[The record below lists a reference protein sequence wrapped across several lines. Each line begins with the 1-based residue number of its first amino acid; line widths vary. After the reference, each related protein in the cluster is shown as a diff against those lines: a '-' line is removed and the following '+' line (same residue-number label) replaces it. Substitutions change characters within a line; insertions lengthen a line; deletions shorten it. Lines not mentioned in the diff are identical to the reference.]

1 MANSQQAKL
10 LSKCATRHLIA
21 LSQAGDQAAKERL
34 LEANLRL
41 IHSITGRF
49 CYAGRE
55 MDDLFQVGAIGLLK
69 AIDKFDL
76 RFDVAFSTY
85 AVPLILGEIRRYL
98 RDDNPISISR
108 TLRERALLIKQKQAE
123 LSTLLGYQPQLK
135 QLAESLN
142 LSTEQVLAAA
152 DALKAPLSLEEPI
165 NKQADAPGLGEKL
178 AAKHNPDQLLN
189 SIVIKDL
196 LAKLPARLAYI
207 LQSRYFEDKT
217 QAQIAQKLNI
227 SQVQVSRLEKQA
239 LSQLRACPE
248 LRYDSLNIAEIF

>member
-1 MANSQQAKL
+1 MANQQQVKRL
-10 LSKCATRHLIA
+10 TKCATRHLIA
-21 LSQAGDQAAKERL
+21 LSQAGDQAAKEQL

-41 IHSITGRF
+41 IYSITGRF

-85 AVPLILGEIRRYL
+85 AVPLILGEVRRYL

-108 TLRERALLIKQKQAE
+108 TLRERALLIKQKRSE
-123 LSTLLGYQPQLK
+123 LSSVLGYEPQLK

-142 LSTEQVLAAA
+142 LSTEQVLAAG
-152 DALKAPLSLEEPI
+152 DALKPILSLEEPI
-165 NKQADAPGLGEKL
+165 GKQDDAPSLGEKL
-178 AAKHNPDQLLN
+178 AAANNSDHLLN
-189 SIVIKDL
+189 SMMIKDL
-196 LAKLPARLAYI
+196 LAQLPARLAYI
-207 LQSRYFEDKT
+207 LKSRYFEDKT

-239 LSQLRACPE
+239 LSQLRGRTEAKQE
-248 LRYDSLNIAEIF
+248 LIGVF